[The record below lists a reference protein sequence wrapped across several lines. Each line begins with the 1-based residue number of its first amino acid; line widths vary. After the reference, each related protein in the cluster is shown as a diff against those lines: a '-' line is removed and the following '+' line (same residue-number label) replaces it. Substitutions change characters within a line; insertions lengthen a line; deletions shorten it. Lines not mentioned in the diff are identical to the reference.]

1 MKKRLIAV
9 LCALI
14 MVVSMT
20 PVVSA
25 ASDPYW
31 AWQSKWQ
38 AVKDTNNYDEII
50 SVVNELVTSVR
61 PHPSTASEY
70 EQVAYPTQVCGK
82 AYENKG
88 MYAEALDMY
97 QRSLW
102 CYEWLNANGR
112 DYSDSIKGLK
122 ALMAVDQGAFD
133 VYTETNNPDDSIYYG
148 AINEPKAGTY
158 VGTCGE
164 WQNGYASS
172 RLLYVRMPSESIRN
186 YETEFDKNNGEI
198 MEVAWNFDSET
209 KDTLDTVASGG
220 YDDLIRSDLEFLK
233 ERNQKILLRF
243 GAEVNVF
250 TDLPT
255 SDASAK
261 AAYCESFKAAF
272 RHVAD
277 MTHQIAP
284 NCAMVFSP
292 NDLSN
297 WVYDDQD
304 FYPGDEYVDWV
315 GMSSYSGVAS
325 YTEGTLGSVNDAYFF
340 TGQYTDPI
348 MRIKDIV
355 DTYGNRKPIMIS
367 ECGFTSTSFASSSDM
382 MREFYTYVNRVYPQV
397 KAVFYFDNDYQ
408 SQSFSFASNPELLS
422 VYKAA
427 VGANVSMQ
435 ATISPSGSSS
445 YYTNLNRL
453 NTTGNQLN
461 LSAYAYLPT
470 HPAET
475 VTYYLDGQQVYS
487 SDQYPYSYTTPA
499 LSAGSH
505 VIQATAAYGSNS
517 KTRIYSIY
525 VGEDGRI
532 TGNLSNMQDVSYDD
546 WFSEAVG
553 YCMHYNLMM
562 GTGST
567 TFSPDANTT
576 RAMIVT
582 LLYRLEGQP
591 SVSAA
596 NAFSDV
602 PAGQWYSDAIT
613 WASENGIVKGIGDG
627 LFAPDADI
635 TREDL
640 ISIFYRYANYKQMD
654 VSASGDIS
662 GFSDQGSIRDYSL
675 EPIKW
680 GVGIGLISGM
690 PDGTIQPQGSAS
702 RAMAAMFLM
711 RFREY
716 YK

>member
-31 AWQSKWQ
+31 AWQSKWE

-50 SVVNELVTSVR
+50 SVVNELVNSVR
-61 PHPSTASEY
+61 PQPSTFSEY

-88 MYAEALDMY
+88 MYAEAVDMY

-102 CYEWLNANGR
+102 CYEWLNANGK
-112 DYSDSIKGLK
+112 DCSDAIKGLK
-122 ALMAVDQGAFD
+122 SLMAVDQGAFD

-158 VGTCGE
+158 VGTCGD

-172 RLLYVRMPSESIRN
+172 RLLYVRMAQESMESYSSE
-186 YETEFDKNNGEI
+186 FQKNNGEL
-198 MEVAWNFDSET
+198 MEVAWNFQSET
-209 KDTLDTVASGG
+209 KDTLDTVASGE
-220 YDDLIRSDLEFLK
+220 YDYQIRRDLEYLK
-233 ERNQKILLRF
+233 STNQKILLRF
-243 GAEVNVF
+243 GAEVNVY

-255 SDASAK
+255 SDVSAE

-297 WVYDDQD
+297 WYYDDQD

-315 GMSSYSGVAS
+315 GMSAYSGVAP
-325 YTEGTLGSVNDAYFF
+325 TTDGTLGSTNDAYFF

-355 DTYGNRKPIMIS
+355 DTYGNRKPIVVS
-367 ECGFTSTSFASSSDM
+367 ECGFASTSFASSSDM
-382 MREFYTYVNRVYPQV
+382 VREFYTYVNRVYPQV
-397 KAVFYFDNDYQ
+397 KAVFFFDNGEY
-408 SQSFSFASNPELLS
+408 SFSKDLNLFNA
-422 VYKAA
+422 YKAA
-427 VGANVSMQ
+427 VDANVSMQ
-435 ATISPSGSSS
+435 ATISPNGNSS

-453 NTTGNQLN
+453 NTTSNQLN

-475 VTYYLDGQQVYS
+475 VTYYIDGQQVYS
-487 SDQYPYSYTTPA
+487 SDQYPYSYTTPV
-499 LSAGSH
+499 LSEGDH
-505 VIQATAAYGSNS
+505 VIRATATYGSNS
-517 KTRIYSIY
+517 KTKIYSIY
-525 VGEDGRI
+525 TGDDGRI

-546 WFSEAVG
+546 WFFKATG

-582 LLYRLEGQP
+582 LLYRMEGQP

-596 NAFSDV
+596 STFSDV
-602 PAGQWYSDAIT
+602 PASQWYSDAIT
-613 WASENGIVKGIGDG
+613 WASDNGIVKGVGDG
-627 LFAPDADI
+627 LFAPTADI

-640 ISIFYRYANYKQMD
+640 ISIFYRYANYKQWD

-662 GFSDQGSIRDYSL
+662 GFSDQGSIRNYSL
-675 EPIKW
+675 EPIQW

-702 RAMAAMFLM
+702 RAMSAMFLM
-711 RFREY
+711 RFRES